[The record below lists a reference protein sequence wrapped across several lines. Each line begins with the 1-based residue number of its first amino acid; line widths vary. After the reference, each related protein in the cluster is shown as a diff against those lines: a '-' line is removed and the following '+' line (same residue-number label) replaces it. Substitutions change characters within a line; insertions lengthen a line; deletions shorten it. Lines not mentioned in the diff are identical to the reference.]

1 MDHEVDHQRE
11 NLISRIIM
19 VHLVLDVSES
29 GKAALLSLGSESL
42 GCREVG
48 DLVRLRM
55 PQTEGLVPLRR
66 VVQNSLTS
74 FNHAN
79 RKDKALAAA
88 EWSILYGP
96 KWELVGCPKGSTS
109 VASLRPS
116 EHKTA
121 VAASHE
127 ASARKRGNRST
138 NPTRRSTRDAAR
150 VRPPSNAQKEI
161 VANPDATARTRQ
173 STP

>member
-29 GKAALLSLGSESL
+29 GKAALLGLDSESL

-74 FNHAN
+74 FNHTN
-79 RKDKALAAA
+79 RKPV
-88 EWSILYGP
+88 P
-96 KWELVGCPKGSTS
+96 KPIVIHCITAIKLLLLRNGRYFMARNGSW
-109 VASLRPS
+109 
-116 EHKTA
+116 
-121 VAASHE
+121 
-127 ASARKRGNRST
+127 
-138 NPTRRSTRDAAR
+138 
-150 VRPPSNAQKEI
+150 
-161 VANPDATARTRQ
+161 
-173 STP
+173 